1 MLFPDGSNGDGYL
14 PTTDPG
20 ELLVSPDHHLKK
32 KIFINNFAMSC
43 CYVPLAIF
51 LSDGGVTKLAIN
63 VDSEDDDNLYLSDGP
78 VSRSGLADGTRS
90 GSDPEDDNASGS
102 GPGTGHG
109 CGVVSVV
116 SVLFLSLCFVV
127 HPPLCSL

>member
-1 MLFPDGSNGDGYL
+1 M
-14 PTTDPG
+14 
-20 ELLVSPDHHLKK
+20 
-32 KIFINNFAMSC
+32 
-43 CYVPLAIF
+43 
-51 LSDGGVTKLAIN
+51 
-63 VDSEDDDNLYLSDGP
+63 DSEDDDNLYLSDGP

-102 GPGTGHG
+102 GPGNDLG